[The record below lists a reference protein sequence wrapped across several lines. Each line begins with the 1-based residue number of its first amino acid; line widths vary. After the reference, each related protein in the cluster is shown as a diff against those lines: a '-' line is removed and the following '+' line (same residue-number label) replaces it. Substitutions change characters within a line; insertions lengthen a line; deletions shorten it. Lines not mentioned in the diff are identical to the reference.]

1 MPQRFLHGSGH
12 QGIGLDGCIHLERMM
27 GVPGCQAE
35 TFRLWVRQAECEQ
48 GKRPGPTTSE
58 TERIKARE
66 RENRALRQVNDI
78 VRKPSAFFAEAD
90 LDRRRSRA
98 AECPGLPRAWLAAP

>member
-1 MPQRFLHGSGH
+1 M
-12 QGIGLDGCIHLERMM
+12 GLDGRIHLERMM
-27 GVPGCQAE
+27 GVPGCKAE
-35 TFRLWVRQAECEQ
+35 TLRLSVRQAQRDQ

-58 TERIKARE
+58 TERIKALE

-78 VRKPSAFFAEAD
+78 LRKASAFLAQAD

-98 AECPGLPRAWLAAP
+98 AGCPGLPRAWLAAP